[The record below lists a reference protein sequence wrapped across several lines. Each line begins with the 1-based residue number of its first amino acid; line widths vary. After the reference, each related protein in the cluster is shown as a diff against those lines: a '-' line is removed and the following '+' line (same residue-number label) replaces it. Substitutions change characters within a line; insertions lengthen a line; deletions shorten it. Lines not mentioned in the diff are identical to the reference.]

1 MPSYDP
7 DTGDISLSLP
17 SSSSEPQL
25 ASLLSDR
32 KRPEGAGHRRDI
44 SSPTPS
50 RVVPSRR
57 PVTALAGPPSP
68 SPSTR
73 TSTPFDEDNVLTPIA
88 GPSRPS
94 SARIPAVAP
103 TPTFTRLSNGVHRS
117 RSLNVRLPS
126 VDLSNNT
133 LAPPSASPHS
143 ASSATPTNRLG
154 FSRRPGEPRPPPLI
168 TPNVYRDMSRWVK
181 EIVVCNFDLERGPVV
196 ERRIAGRRWG
206 PGEKENV

>member
-1 MPSYDP
+1 MSYEP

-25 ASLLSDR
+25 AALLSDPR
-32 KRPEGAGHRRDI
+32 RPGGLGHRRDV

-50 RVVPSRR
+50 RFSR
-57 PVTALAGPPSP
+57 PHEPPSLRP
-68 SPSTR
+68 TIESPTR
-73 TSTPFDEDNVLTPIA
+73 ATTSRFEAEQLKPVA
-88 GPSRPS
+88 GPSRPPPN
-94 SARIPAVAP
+94 IPP
-103 TPTFTRLSNGVHRS
+103 PMMKRLSSGVHRS

-126 VDLSNNT
+126 VDLSNN
-133 LAPPSASPHS
+133 PGPQSAS
-143 ASSATPTNRLG
+143 ALTPSTRLG

-168 TPNVYRDMSRWVK
+168 TPVVYQSMSRWVK

-196 ERRIAGRRWG
+196 ERRVAGRRWG